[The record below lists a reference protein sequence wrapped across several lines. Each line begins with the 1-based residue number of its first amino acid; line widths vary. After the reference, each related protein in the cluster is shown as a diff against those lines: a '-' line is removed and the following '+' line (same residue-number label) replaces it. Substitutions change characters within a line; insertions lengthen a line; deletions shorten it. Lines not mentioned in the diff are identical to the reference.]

1 MRGAGGCSRRGSLW
15 PRSGGVPAAVMPDAG
30 PFAREVEGLARS
42 GGIFAEFLEKPSTS
56 WAVRADGVSAA
67 LSLRGLQAMCR
78 MSTVAQSFAEGGEAV
93 IRGRGRG
100 RHSPKGQGRHSP
112 KKWTRPSNRPPRQQA
127 YPCPPVYSRY
137 LISMPWRRTMSRNFW
152 LHPRR

>member
-1 MRGAGGCSRRGSLW
+1 M
-15 PRSGGVPAAVMPDAG
+15 VMSYEG

-56 WAVRADGVSAA
+56 WAVRADGVRAA

-100 RHSPKGQGRHSP
+100 CHSPKGQGRHP
-112 KKWTRPSNRPPRQQA
+112 RKGARPSFAEGGKAVIHQRSGRGRQTGRHA
-127 YPCPPVYSRY
+127 SRHTRV
-137 LISMPWRRTMSRNFW
+137 RRCT
-152 LHPRR
+152 LGT